1 MPVSQQNRNARL
13 VAADKAPAPEKVQED
28 APEPEV
34 VVAAPQKFIPVPY
47 YNPKVL
53 DEQFLVGG
61 SPYKHYFNRGRYVAK
76 TEVEEAAVRAALRA
90 HGPDKPDR
98 WRGDDRKPWTDRRT
112 GFSTGNENAKD
123 DFEFFHQD

>member
-1 MPVSQQNRNARL
+1 MPVSQQNRNTRL
-13 VAADKAPAPEKVQED
+13 IAPVVAT
-28 APEPEV
+28 PEPEV
-34 VVAAPQKFIPVPY
+34 AQEEAPQPFVPVPY

-61 SPYKHYFNRGRYVAK
+61 SPYKHYFNQGKYLAK
-76 TEVEEAAVRAALRA
+76 TAVQEQAVRAALRG

-98 WRGDDRKPWTDRRT
+98 WRGDDRKPWTDRKT
-112 GFSTGNENAKD
+112 GFTTANENAKD